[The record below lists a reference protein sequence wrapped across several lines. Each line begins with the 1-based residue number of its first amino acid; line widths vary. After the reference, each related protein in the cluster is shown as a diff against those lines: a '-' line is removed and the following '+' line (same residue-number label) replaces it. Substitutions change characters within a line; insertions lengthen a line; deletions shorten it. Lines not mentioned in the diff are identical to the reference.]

1 MKYRVPLLSLLA
13 FILLAIVMTWPVVPR
28 LGTELAGGRD
38 DLWVHQWTFWWVKQ
52 ALLSGQNP
60 FHTTLLYFPTG
71 AELTSHNIA
80 WFNIALWLPL
90 QALFGRI
97 VAYNLVFL
105 SVFVLNGWCM
115 FLFARDWLPKPWA
128 AFAAGVVFGF
138 WPYTMSHYDHSN
150 MMVLFWV
157 PLVLLFTGR
166 TLQSQRWR
174 DALLVALFLGL
185 LGVTR
190 WQLVVMS
197 APLMATFAGYVWL
210 TRPETRQRRT
220 LGLLATAVGL
230 AVLIMLPLALPLL
243 VDQFSRT
250 YPQDTL
256 LDERIFGRTDL
267 AAYLTPSINSG
278 LWAARVAERYSRFTV
293 NQFYTPFLGFTSLV
307 LALLGVVRRWKHAW
321 FWLTMALFYVL
332 LALGPE
338 LAVNGVAYP
347 AVPMPARLVDDTL
360 FYQVVRRPDRFN
372 LFLGLPFAML
382 VGWGFDVVLGWRR
395 RQWAH
400 ALAAVLGVV
409 LLVETTAVPYATTP
423 IITPAWEAARA
434 ANPWPAATLD
444 IPINDRSYD
453 KWYMLYQ
460 TTHGRPLATGHVSRM
475 PRETFAFLD
484 SVPFVAAAR
493 ASDSVL
499 DTSLPDVG
507 HQLKLLADTGIE
519 AIVIHKA
526 FANAGLQAVWR
537 DWLGTVPRHEDD
549 DVIVFA
555 TAPIFGTDYAF
566 DATFAPTAEI
576 GLISQGSISPEAV
589 QGGSITAPLRWG
601 TRSRPKADY
610 AVCLQ
615 LANGARVVHQ
625 RCTPIDALPTSDWL
639 PNDIVRAT
647 HTLDIPTD
655 LPPGDYTLNARLAL
669 DGSFESTGA
678 PVFLGTL
685 AVQPYAPQF
694 STDLQWENGIAL
706 TGFSAAPGIDLTL
719 YWQTAVAQPASYKIF
734 VHVVDPATGSIVA
747 QSDHIPR
754 GWHYP
759 TTAWQ
764 PGEIVA
770 DRLTLPD
777 VPPGRYAL
785 RVGLYDE
792 ATGARVPV
800 RGQDFA
806 TLATI
811 DEAGHVTP

>member
-1 MKYRVPLLSLLA
+1 MKYRALLLSLLA

-60 FHTTLLYFPTG
+60 FFTTQLYFPAG

-115 FLFARDWLPKPWA
+115 FLFARDWLPNPWA

-157 PLVLLFTGR
+157 PLVLLFTSR
-166 TLQSQRWR
+166 TLQTQRWR

-197 APLMATFAGYVWL
+197 APLMAAFAGYVWL
-210 TRPETRQRRT
+210 TRPETRSHRAV
-220 LGLLATAVGL
+220 GLLTTAVGL

-243 VDQFSRT
+243 VDQFTRS

-278 LWAARVAERYSRFTV
+278 LWAKRVAERYTHFTV
-293 NQFYTPFLGFTSLV
+293 NQFYTPFLGFTSLA
-307 LALLGVVRRWKHAW
+307 LALLGVVRRWRSTW
-321 FWLTMALFYVL
+321 FWLGMALFYVL

-338 LAVNGVAYP
+338 LAINGVAYP

-395 RQWAH
+395 RQWAY
-400 ALAAVLGVV
+400 ALAAVLGVA

-423 IITPAWEAARA
+423 IITPAWEAARI

-460 TTHGRPLATGHVSRM
+460 TTHGRPIATGHVSRL
-475 PRETFAFLD
+475 PREAYAFLD

-493 ASDSVL
+493 ANDSVL
-499 DTSLPDVG
+499 DTSLPDG
-507 HQLKLLADTGIE
+507 GRQLKLLADAGIE

-537 DWLGTVPRHEDD
+537 DWLGTTPRHEDD
-549 DVIVFA
+549 DVIVFT
-555 TAPIFGTDYAF
+555 TAPAFGTDY
-566 DATFAPTAEI
+566 TFAAAFTPDI
-576 GLISQGSISPEAV
+576 GLISSGSIPTEAV
-589 QGGSITAPLRWG
+589 QGGSVTVPLRWG
-601 TRSRPKADY
+601 TQAQPTADY

-615 LANGARVVHQ
+615 LTGGAHVVHQ
-625 RCTPIDALPTSDWL
+625 RCAPIDALPTSRWL
-639 PNDIVRAT
+639 PNDIVRAA
-647 HTLDIPTD
+647 HTLDIPAD
-655 LPPGDYTLNARLAL
+655 LPPGDYTLSAQLAL
-669 DGSFESTGA
+669 DRSSELTGA
-678 PVFLGTL
+678 PVLLGTL

-694 STDLQWENGIAL
+694 ATDLEWDNGIAL
-706 TGFSAAPGIDLTL
+706 TGFNVAPGIDLML
-719 YWQTAVAQPASYKIF
+719 YWQTAVAQPTSYKIF

-747 QSDHIPR
+747 QSDHVPR
-754 GWHYP
+754 DWSYP
-759 TTAWQ
+759 TTTWQ

-770 DRLTLPD
+770 DRVTLPG
-777 VPPGRYAL
+777 VPPGRYEL

-792 ATGARVPV
+792 VTGARVAID
-800 RGQDFA
+800 GQDFA
-806 TLATI
+806 TLGTI
-811 DEAGHVTP
+811 DEAGRVAP